1 MKDSE
6 DRLAA
11 DVLLGAPWLLRNGA
25 ESIDASERIVR
36 AWLVEKGLSKRK
48 RGGGDEEAKK

>member
-1 MKDSE
+1 M
-6 DRLAA
+6 
-11 DVLLGAPWLLRNGA
+11 LGAPWLLRNGA